1 MSSSDPPDEVPT
13 EFSNIMHD
21 FVEDI
26 KRTFPEKHNV
36 IKKWW
41 KDESDFAHIEDDELR
56 EKSFNCARTIS
67 IKMLFKFC
75 QKKYSSR
82 FTDLLYQSSTLFD
95 DEADKDTE
103 FLPNIHFNE
112 LFHMDISDNT
122 KETIWKY
129 LQLVLFSVIG
139 ANNSTSDIFGDTS
152 GMMDSL
158 KNGDFK
164 DKFDETLTQIHEMF
178 GKGFDSTNAGEPD
191 GENVE
196 SSDGP
201 GGDKHF
207 DPSTLPS
214 ADELNDNMAKILNSK
229 LGKLATRMAE
239 KAARNLG
246 LDTSN
251 MDHAVQEENL
261 KKMMADP
268 GAMMSLMKDAKKTLD
283 EAVAS
288 GEINQSEL
296 IAEATN
302 MMEQLGSMVGGKDG
316 MPDILKNMGG
326 LAGMASKMGMG
337 GMGGATKQTR
347 TYGEHQHQENET
359 KKASY
364 RSNLKAKLAANRS
377 SKMNTDTNAEE
388 ETALFIASEKAR
400 MELLEGELNQPQK
413 QNKKKGKKNKI

>member
-1 MSSSDPPDEVPT
+1 MSSSDTTDEIPT

-21 FVEDI
+21 FVADI
-26 KRTFPEKHNV
+26 KRTFPETHNT

-41 KDESDFAHIEDDELR
+41 KDKSDFVHIENDVLR
-56 EKSFNCARTIS
+56 EKAFNTARTIS
-67 IKMLFKFC
+67 IKMLFNFC

-82 FTDLLYQSSTLFD
+82 FTDLLYQSSSLFD
-95 DEADKDTE
+95 IETNKDTE

-112 LFHMDISDNT
+112 LFQMDISDNT

-139 ANNSTSDIFGDTS
+139 ANNSNSDIFGDTS
-152 GMMDSL
+152 GMLDSL
-158 KNGDFK
+158 KNGEFK

-178 GKGFDSTNAGEPD
+178 GKGFDALNPD
-191 GENVE
+191 EKKNNK
-196 SSDGP
+196 SD
-201 GGDKHF
+201 DKQF

-251 MDHAVQEENL
+251 MDPAVQEENL
-261 KKMMADP
+261 KKMMSDP
-268 GAMMSLMKDAKKTLD
+268 SAMMSLMKDAKKTLD

-302 MMEQLGSMVGGKDG
+302 MMEQLGSMVGGKDC

-337 GMGGATKQTR
+337 GTSSTTKQTK
-347 TYGEHQHQENET
+347 TYGEYQSQENET
-359 KKASY
+359 KKQSY
-364 RSNLKAKLAANRS
+364 RSNLKAKLAASRT
-377 SKMNTDTNAEE
+377 SKINAVDSIAEY
-388 ETALFIASEKAR
+388 ETAAFIASEKAR
-400 MELLEGELNQPQK
+400 MELLKEELNKPTITK
-413 QNKKKGKKNKI
+413 DRSIKKSKNNK

>member
-1 MSSSDPPDEVPT
+1 MPDTVPT
-13 EFSNIMHD
+13 DFSNIMHD
-21 FVEDI
+21 FVADI
-26 KRTFPEKHNV
+26 IRTFPETRDI

-41 KDESDFAHIEDDELR
+41 KDKSDFDHIEDEVLR
-56 EKSFNCARTIS
+56 EKSFNTARTIS

-75 QKKYSSR
+75 QEKYSSR
-82 FTDLLYQSSTLFD
+82 FTDLLYQSSSLF
-95 DEADKDTE
+95 EADSEYDTE
-103 FLPNIHFNE
+103 FLPNIHFNK
-112 LFHMDISDNT
+112 LFQLDITDST
-122 KETIWKY
+122 KEIIWKY

-139 ANNSTSDIFGDTS
+139 ANNSNSDIFGDTS

-164 DKFDETLTQIHEMF
+164 EKFDETLTQIHEMF
-178 GKGFDSTNAGEPD
+178 GKGFDKTNDEDDSSSGS
-191 GENVE
+191 E
-196 SSDGP
+196 SDN
-201 GGDKHF
+201 KQF
-207 DPSTLPS
+207 DPSNLPS
-214 ADELNDNMAKILNSK
+214 ANELNDNMMKILNSK

-251 MDHAVQEENL
+251 MDPAVQEENL

-283 EAVAS
+283 EAVDS

-296 IAEATN
+296 ISEATA
-302 MMEQLGSMVGGKDG
+302 MMEHLGSMVGGKDG

-337 GMGGATKQTR
+337 MGKMGGATKQTQ
-347 TYGEHQHQENET
+347 TYGEHQQQKNET

-364 RSNLKAKLAANRS
+364 RNSLKAKLAASRN
-377 SKMNTDTNAEE
+377 SKRNVDTNAEYD
-388 ETALFIASEKAR
+388 AFAFIESEKAR
-400 MELLEGELNQPQK
+400 MELLKEWEGTSQK
-413 QNKKKGKKNKI
+413 